1 MVRASTKGQRNLPNN
16 RNYVVKIDKLKISL
30 KDETFA
36 RFNHEECCSRSSGEK
51 IHYAVTGRRF
61 VCRLYI
67 WHTCEDR
74 GRGGLSYN
82 LLELVE
88 LFSYDKDKR
97 LPNPHMPMISLC
109 SCVLVCSGAGCVSD
123 DGAIKVEQITPG
135 PLGTTGDHCTV
146 KQFGGSW

>member
-51 IHYAVTGRRF
+51 IYYAVTGPRF
-61 VCRLYI
+61 VCTPREQELT
-67 WHTCEDR
+67 HLR
-74 GRGGLSYN
+74 GQGQGGSVLN
-82 LLELVE
+82 LLESVE

-97 LPNPHMPMISLC
+97 FPNAHMPMISLC
-109 SCVLVCSGAGCVSD
+109 LCGGVQWYWLCV
-123 DGAIKVEQITPG
+123 
-135 PLGTTGDHCTV
+135 
-146 KQFGGSW
+146 